1 MAVWLWNVQSEYGI
15 GCRPLDV
22 CDRGHGVDLI
32 LFYYIMLFMSK
43 ENGKKMESRFFR
55 IHTGVSLQF
64 GSNSFYPKFLKTD
77 RKPRYARQERNQT
90 LGRAK
95 RKGVGG
101 NEFLPAL
108 AFPPPPNFVPT
119 KLARHLLMKAI
130 YSKEVQLLIR

>member
-1 MAVWLWNVQSEYGI
+1 
-15 GCRPLDV
+15 
-22 CDRGHGVDLI
+22 
-32 LFYYIMLFMSK
+32 
-43 ENGKKMESRFFR
+43 MESRFFR